1 MKQSEIAKLLNIS
14 ETMISLV
21 LKGERRLSVEN
32 AKAAAELFGVEWTVF
47 FDGDVETIRK
57 VFERPAKIAGEINL

>member
-1 MKQSEIAKLLNIS
+1 
-14 ETMISLV
+14 MISLV

-57 VFERPAKIAGEINL
+57 VFERPAKISGDINL

>member
-1 MKQSEIAKLLNIS
+1 MKRSEIAEALGIT
-14 ETMISLV
+14 EAMISYV

-57 VFERPAKIAGEINL
+57 VFERPAKISGDINL

>member
-1 MKQSEIAKLLNIS
+1 MKQYEIAKLLDIS

-32 AKAAAELFGVEWTVF
+32 AKAAAEIFGVDWTVF
-47 FDGDVETIRK
+47 FDGDVETIRRILTG
-57 VFERPAKIAGEINL
+57 RPVKLSA

>member
-14 ETMISLV
+14 EPMVSLV

-32 AKAAAELFGVEWTVF
+32 AKAAAEIFGVDWTVF
-47 FDGDVETIRK
+47 FDGDVETIRRILTK
-57 VFERPAKIAGEINL
+57 RPVKLSV